1 MKRIFLLS
9 TGVLF
14 LCISFL
20 ISSCDE
26 GNDEIINFKTL
37 NLDSPQNIK
46 LDTLNRTL
54 TWDVVPNASSYS
66 VKHSLLDFSPATA
79 ISNSYYLG
87 DEYVDSWQTFHIKA
101 NGSTQG
107 TTIYNE
113 SGSTEYTFVC
123 PVNKTLLEA
132 PAPHSIG
139 YTIVERPS
147 ADVVKIKVD
156 WESVEH
162 AGKYKYTFSHTSSG
176 VTSSQRET
184 TPELYSKNLIVR
196 TENIYYFYLTALPS
210 EGDPYINSATTVV
223 RLDGHLLKEE

>member
-14 LCISFL
+14 LCISLL

-79 ISNSYYLG
+79 ISNSYYFRRRVCRLL
-87 DEYVDSWQTFHIKA
+87 A
-101 NGSTQG
+101 NVLHQSQW
-107 TTIYNE
+107 
-113 SGSTEYTFVC
+113 
-123 PVNKTLLEA
+123 K
-132 PAPHSIG
+132 
-139 YTIVERPS
+139 
-147 ADVVKIKVD
+147 
-156 WESVEH
+156 H
-162 AGKYKYTFSHTSSG
+162 AGY
-176 VTSSQRET
+176 
-184 TPELYSKNLIVR
+184 
-196 TENIYYFYLTALPS
+196 
-210 EGDPYINSATTVV
+210 D
-223 RLDGHLLKEE
+223 HLQ

>member
-1 MKRIFLLS
+1 MKRICLLS
-9 TGVLF
+9 VGVLF
-14 LCISFL
+14 LCLPFI

-26 GNDEIINFKTL
+26 ENDEIINFKTQ

-54 TWDVVPNASSYS
+54 TWDNVPNAASYT
-66 VKHSLLDFSPATA
+66 VKHSFIDFFPATA
-79 ISNSYYLG
+79 TSNSYYLG
-87 DEYVDSWQTFHIKA
+87 DEYIDSWQTFYIKA

-113 SGSTEYTFVC
+113 SGFAEYTFVC
-123 PVNKTLLEA
+123 PVNKTVLEA

-139 YTIVERPS
+139 YTVVERPS

-156 WESVEH
+156 WESIEH
-162 AGKYKYTFSHTSSG
+162 AGQYKYTFTHTSSG
-176 VTSSQRET
+176 VTSSQSET
-184 TPELYSKNLIVR
+184 TQELYSKNLIVR

-210 EGDPYINSATTVV
+210 EGEPYINSATTVV
-223 RLDGHLLKEE
+223 RLDGHLLNEE

>member
-14 LCISFL
+14 LCISLL

-54 TWDVVPNASSYS
+54 TWDVVPNSSSYS

-87 DEYVDSWQTFHIKA
+87 DEYVDSWQTFYIKA
-101 NGSTQG
+101 NGSR
-107 TTIYNE
+107 
-113 SGSTEYTFVC
+113 V
-123 PVNKTLLEA
+123 
-132 PAPHSIG
+132 
-139 YTIVERPS
+139 RPFTMNR
-147 ADVVKIKVD
+147 DLRNIHL
-156 WESVEH
+156 SV
-162 AGKYKYTFSHTSSG
+162 
-176 VTSSQRET
+176 
-184 TPELYSKNLIVR
+184 P
-196 TENIYYFYLTALPS
+196 
-210 EGDPYINSATTVV
+210 
-223 RLDGHLLKEE
+223 